1 MSQTIGNIRV
11 KTNSLPV
18 ANVNTGGVKIAVNSG
33 NPTRVQ
39 SIQYIPAASQGSFSI
54 SDATDIEISNNLTGR
69 GVLTYNENT
78 QEFIVQ
84 DLPRLNGG
92 TF

>member
-39 SIQYIPAASQGSFSI
+39 SIQYISAASQGSFSI

>member
-18 ANVNTGGVKIAVNSG
+18 ANVNTGGVKIAINSG

-39 SIQYIPAASQGSFSI
+39 SIQYIAAASQGSFSI

>member
-39 SIQYIPAASQGSFSI
+39 SIQYIPTQAAFSI
-54 SDATDIEISNNLTGR
+54 SEASDLEISNNLTGR